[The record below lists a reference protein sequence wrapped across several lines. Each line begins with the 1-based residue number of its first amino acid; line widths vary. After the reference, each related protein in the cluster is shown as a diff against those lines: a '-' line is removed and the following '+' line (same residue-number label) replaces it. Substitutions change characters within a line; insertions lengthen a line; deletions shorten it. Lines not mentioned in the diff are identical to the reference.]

1 MYNII
6 IFTQKI
12 KLVEGYNVYLKKVDF
27 DIAVNSSKDSVTGLM
42 RSLIGIFYTK
52 QRLAACSSSNGL
64 NKEIKGAVFR
74 K

>member
-1 MYNII
+1 MYNIV

-12 KLVEGYNVYLKKVDF
+12 KLVEGYVYLTKVDF
-27 DIAVNSSKDSVTGLM
+27 DIAVNSSKDSVTWLM

-64 NKEIKGAVFR
+64 IKGAVFR